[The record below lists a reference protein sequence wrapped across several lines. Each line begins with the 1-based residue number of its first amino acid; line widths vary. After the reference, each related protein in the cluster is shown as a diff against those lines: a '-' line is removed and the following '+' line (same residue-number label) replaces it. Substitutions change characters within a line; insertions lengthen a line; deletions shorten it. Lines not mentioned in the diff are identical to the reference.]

1 MSGARILDPMKKSM
15 IVLAVFILAAACI
28 SQSVSSAGHSEG
40 SPHAGIEPGNKGMAA
55 SREKVAF
62 RLATFGAGCFWCVEA
77 IFEELDGVEK
87 VVSGYSGGHA
97 SNPSYEEVCSG
108 RTGHAEVVQITYD
121 PKRISYDELLEIYWR
136 THDPTT
142 RNRQGND
149 VGTQYRSV
157 VLYHDEEQK
166 KLAEGYKARL
176 EAEHIW
182 DRPIVTEIV
191 RFERFW
197 PAEAYHQDYY
207 RQNPG
212 EGYCSLVITP
222 KIEKLRKIFKDK
234 LKPK

>member
-1 MSGARILDPMKKSM
+1 M
-15 IVLAVFILAAACI
+15 
-28 SQSVSSAGHSEG
+28 
-40 SPHAGIEPGNKGMAA
+40 
-55 SREKVAF
+55 
-62 RLATFGAGCFWCVEA
+62 
-77 IFEELDGVEK
+77 
-87 VVSGYSGGHA
+87 
-97 SNPSYEEVCSG
+97 
-108 RTGHAEVVQITYD
+108 
-121 PKRISYDELLEIYWR
+121 
-136 THDPTT
+136 
-142 RNRQGND
+142 
-149 VGTQYRSV
+149 GTQYRSV